1 MKTILLKFSGPLQS
15 WGSSS
20 HFQTRR
26 TDLYPSKSAVIGM
39 IAAACG
45 YRRDDDENIR
55 KLNQL
60 HFAVRVDQPGEIAK
74 DYQTAQR
81 FREDKKRPDP
91 KDTYVTQRYY
101 LEDALF
107 IVAVGHEDDD
117 WIDEIAEALQYP
129 YFPLYMGR
137 RSYPVPADF
146 FMGCADTDVI
156 AALRQ
161 QSWQAPSWYQRK
173 HGKTEPISLYLYADA
188 CLIPER
194 KRNYRRDYVD
204 SFSWDGRRYRLR
216 QESKDL
222 INIDSKLPKD
232 EKMEHDAFAMVEE

>member
-1 MKTILLKFSGPLQS
+1 M
-15 WGSSS
+15 
-20 HFQTRR
+20 
-26 TDLYPSKSAVIGM
+26 YPSKSAVIGM

-55 KLNQL
+55 RLNQL

-81 FREDKKRPDP
+81 RVEDRRPEP
-91 KDTYVTQRYY
+91 KDTYITPRYY

-107 IVAVGHEDDD
+107 LVAVGHEDDD
-117 WIDEIAEALQYP
+117 WIDEIVEALQHP

-146 FMGCADTDVI
+146 FIGCASTDVI
-156 AALRQ
+156 TALRQ
-161 QSWQAPSWYQRK
+161 QPWLAPSWYQRK
-173 HGKTEPISLYLYADA
+173 HGKTELISLYLYADA

-194 KRNYRRDYVD
+194 KGDHRRDYVD

-222 INIDSKLPKD
+222 ISIDNSSYKD